1 MINTYKSHLKETF
14 KLAILVSIGQLGH
27 IMMGVVDSLMVG
39 RVGADSL
46 AASSLAGGIF
56 FLLLVVGIGINT
68 AVTTLTSIKIG
79 EKKIGECGEILNNAF
94 IVNIVSSF
102 ILFIL
107 IFFSSYFFVEMGQ
120 PLDVSIKAG
129 SYLRIISF
137 SVFPFMI
144 FQMLKQFSEGVSDV
158 KPPMIFALLA
168 NVLNIFMNWI
178 LIYGNLGF
186 DALGLDG
193 AGFSTLINRTFMGIG
208 LCLYF
213 YYNRDYEQYNIF
225 IKIRNVNRIVIKKIL
240 KIGIPSGLQYVFEV
254 AAFTFSAIM
263 VGWLGSNY
271 LASHHI
277 ALNLATVSYM
287 LILGIATAGNIRV
300 GNYYG
305 QKNIVELKK
314 AGKTAIFLGV
324 SIMSLFAVLFFIFRT
339 YIPWFYIDDI
349 NVINTTASLLII
361 AGFFQIFDG
370 MQAVTAGVLRGI
382 MDVKKPMFIIL
393 GAYWIVGIPSGYILA
408 FNYELNAFGVWIG
421 FLIGLIIIGLSL
433 LIRFYNKT
441 NKLKFND

>member
-14 KLAILVSIGQLGH
+14 KLALPVSIGQLGH

-56 FLLLVVGIGINT
+56 FLLIVIGIGINT

-79 EKKIGECGEILNNAF
+79 ENKIGECGEILNNAF
-94 IVNIVSSF
+94 IVNIISSL
-102 ILFIL
+102 ILFVI
-107 IFFSSYFFVEMGQ
+107 IFLSSYYFVEMGQ
-120 PLDVSIKAG
+120 PLEVSNKAG

-137 SVFPFMI
+137 SIFPFMI

-158 KPPMIFALLA
+158 KPPMIFALIA
-168 NVLNIFMNWI
+168 NVINVFMNWV

-186 DALGLDG
+186 EALGLDG
-193 AGFSTLINRTFMGIG
+193 AGYSTLINRTFMGLG
-208 LCLYF
+208 MVSYF
-213 YYNRDYEQYNIF
+213 YYNKSYKLYNIY
-225 IKIRNVNRIVIKKIL
+225 IKISNINKSVIKRIL

-271 LASHHI
+271 LAAHHI

-300 GNYYG
+300 GNFYG
-305 QKNIVELKK
+305 QKNIAELKK
-314 AGKTAIFLGV
+314 AGKMAIFLGV
-324 SIMSLFAVLFFIFRT
+324 SIMSMFAVLFFI
-339 YIPWFYIDDI
+339 
-349 NVINTTASLLII
+349 
-361 AGFFQIFDG
+361 
-370 MQAVTAGVLRGI
+370 
-382 MDVKKPMFIIL
+382 
-393 GAYWIVGIPSGYILA
+393 
-408 FNYELNAFGVWIG
+408 
-421 FLIGLIIIGLSL
+421 
-433 LIRFYNKT
+433 
-441 NKLKFND
+441 